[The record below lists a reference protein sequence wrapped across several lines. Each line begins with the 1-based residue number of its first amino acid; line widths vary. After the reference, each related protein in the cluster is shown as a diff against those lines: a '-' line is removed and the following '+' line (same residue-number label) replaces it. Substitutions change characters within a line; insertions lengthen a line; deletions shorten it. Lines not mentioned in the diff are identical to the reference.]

1 MILRQ
6 HVPFDSIFDLGC
18 GLGYFLDLIYRRC
31 GSNPCDLNGYDIS
44 QTACNRGK
52 EIFPQINFHKINLME
67 DSGSFSTHN
76 VSIRTDRKCLFMLR
90 GVLWYVFPEIENVV
104 RNISSIVNLGDYF
117 LISQNFPPLDS
128 EFVGKEVIPEPK
140 AILDLFGDYF
150 KPLKTL
156 WYEDK
161 LSEGNENWF
170 VMVMK
175 RK

>member
-1 MILRQ
+1 
-6 HVPFDSIFDLGC
+6 
-18 GLGYFLDLIYRRC
+18 
-31 GSNPCDLNGYDIS
+31 
-44 QTACNRGK
+44 
-52 EIFPQINFHKINLME
+52 
-67 DSGSFSTHN
+67 
-76 VSIRTDRKCLFMLR
+76 MLR